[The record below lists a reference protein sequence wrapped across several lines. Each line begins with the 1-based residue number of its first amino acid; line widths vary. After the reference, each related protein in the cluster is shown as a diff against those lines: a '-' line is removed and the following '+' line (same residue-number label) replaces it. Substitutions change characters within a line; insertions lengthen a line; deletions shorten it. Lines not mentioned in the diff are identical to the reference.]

1 MINVATNLV
10 ENEAKPV
17 KSSLYCF
24 WEYPLSPG
32 TDPRGAWEQNYHNVR
47 INISAKFGS
56 ASNQNLYLYYV
67 LQFALHRDKEVEE

>member
-1 MINVATNLV
+1 VIKNTGDGN
-10 ENEAKPV
+10 
-17 KSSLYCF
+17 SLGMKLIIMHMREQ
-24 WEYPLSPG
+24 WTLSLFLFLCW
-32 TDPRGAWEQNYHNVR
+32 AWEQNYHNVR